1 MTLSRSKIVFCRM
14 AGLLIIPALILSMPA
29 CVKPASKAAV
39 SGVYDYPVKPGT
51 AEWKALGS
59 HVEMLKVCQIPDSNL
74 TRMSTADLLETVLNY
89 PLFLDALAYN
99 WPQQGFDAVSGQFNG
114 LQELLKRPDGGTVLL
129 AKYKAMDPKA
139 LGQDWTDLQKG
150 GYAFKFMYIEML
162 LAQPTIL
169 NRFTA
174 GQKRELVREQ
184 LVKTDAKRQSEIY
197 GGLSQ
202 ASSLWVIARVL
213 EHVNYAP
220 FMNAIAADSHYQ
232 GFVDKGS
239 FADDA
244 ITQDIIKQAQGYLG
258 LSVVTDMGPAVTA
271 VATGKYSE
279 PAIRPPG
286 LPASA
291 KFNPDTNE
299 YYDSSIVE
307 WDSMRQRYVDIE
319 QSPVFSA
326 PAENM
331 QRLSIE
337 DWLTQHKDSM
347 DPVDIAVTKYYSAIE
362 AYRSAHPEV
371 GFRSD
376 WGIDYTGEFKILT
389 DPGVEGLPGLL
400 KEVEVDS
407 PVVVPV
413 IFAINE
419 ICKTD
424 FGYIGSFSAEEI
436 ILWKMAFN
444 NKSSKAGD
452 TVAKVVQALRNNP
465 SANDETISKKLGD
478 AGIFGLPYFYDEIV
492 NKANYSLITY
502 TGLILPAAEMT
513 KFDLQSGSN
522 DKDKVISALK
532 SCQTEIAMIRTLAVQ

>member
-1 MTLSRSKIVFCRM
+1 MTLSRTKLVFYRLS
-14 AGLLIIPALILSMPA
+14 GLLIVSALILSLPA
-29 CVKPASKAAV
+29 CVKPPNKAPV

-51 AEWKALGS
+51 AAWKALGS

-74 TRMSTADLLETVLNY
+74 TKMSTTDLVETVLNY

-114 LQELLKRPDGGTVLL
+114 LQELLKRPDAGTVLL
-129 AKYKAMDPKA
+129 AKYKAMDPKT

-169 NRFTA
+169 NRLTA
-174 GQKRELVREQ
+174 EQEQELVREQ

-202 ASSLWVIARVL
+202 VSSLWVIARVL
-213 EHVNYAP
+213 EQVNYAP
-220 FMNAIAADSHYQ
+220 FMNAIAANSYYR

-239 FADDA
+239 FADDT
-244 ITQDIIKQAQGYLG
+244 ILLNIIKQAQGYLG
-258 LSVVTDMGPAVTA
+258 LSVVTDAGPAVTA

-279 PAIRPPG
+279 PATKPAG

-307 WDSMRQRYVDIE
+307 WDSVRQRYVDTE

-326 PAENM
+326 PAENI

-337 DWLTQHKDSM
+337 DWLTQHKDST
-347 DPVDIAVTKYYSAIE
+347 DLVDIALIKYYSAIE
-362 AYRSAHPEV
+362 VYRSAHPEV

-424 FGYIGSFSAEEI
+424 FGYIGSFSGEEI

-452 TVAKVVQALRNNP
+452 IVTQVVQTLRNNP
-465 SANDETISKKLGD
+465 SINDEAVSKQLGD
-478 AGIFGLPYFYDEIV
+478 VGIFGLPYFYDEIV